1 MKSSAKW
8 IWLPAERYPENQTCE
23 LSFTRD
29 TGSKSFC
36 VAQFRRDYAF
46 EKEISKVLLNTG
58 GDTAFKLFL
67 NGRHI
72 ENGPVCAGG
81 DWIDIGK
88 LPFYYTQRYEVAGSG
103 KELRFEAFVQLGAT
117 ACCDYSC
124 GHGGFYLDGCVVFAD
139 GSKEFIGTDEG
150 WLCRLDRRYTSPLV
164 YDETVLRD
172 EFSNAVPDMTE
183 RRLKEA
189 EIPPLSTRLVKP
201 EAGNTVTVMPH
212 ETETVRFDFKVVYA
226 AYPIIE
232 TDGAARVSVLWYE
245 RPEQTN
251 AANTFELVLSGRS
264 CFEALRFK
272 SVGGVKIRVE
282 NTDDRPITVAFS
294 ARESFYPIEEQGSFH
309 CSDEGLDRVYELCRH
324 TLRIC
329 RQSIH
334 LDSVTHQEMLA
345 CTGDYLIETKMTAL
359 TFGDMRLS
367 RLDVKRTA
375 DFLAANN
382 GVMFHT
388 TYSLLWVEMLY
399 TVFEFTADTE
409 LLRYCLPA
417 LKLLFERFSE
427 YTGENWLV
435 ERAPNYM
442 FIDWLDIEGYSL
454 HHQPKYLGQTAM
466 CAFYYNALKT
476 AVKIYDELD
485 MGADAALLRQRAESL
500 KKAMNSLLY
509 DFEKGLYF
517 DGLPTEDQTAPNDW
531 LPENRNRKHF
541 SRHANVLVSL
551 YGICDDAPELLS
563 RALDAADLADMQ
575 PYFMHYA
582 LSAIGKCGMFE
593 KYGLPIL
600 ERYKALEKECNRG
613 LKEGW
618 IAPAD
623 YPFDYSHAWGGTPA
637 YQLPLNFLGLKMLKA
652 GFKEISLSPRLFGLE
667 SAEIS
672 VPTPFGMLRCKL
684 RRGQPAVIDVPSGI
698 KFELC

>member
-1 MKSSAKW
+1 MKNSAKW

-88 LPFYYTQRYEVAGSG
+88 LPFYYTQRYEVAESG
-103 KELRFEAFVQLGAT
+103 KELRFEAFVQLGVT

-139 GSKEFIGTDEG
+139 GSKEFIGTDED
-150 WLCRLDRRYTSPLV
+150 WLCRLDRCYTSPLV
-164 YDETVLRD
+164 YDETVSQD

-183 RRLKEA
+183 RRLKES

-212 ETETVRFDFKVVYA
+212 ETETVQFDFKVVYA

-251 AANTFELVLSGRS
+251 AANTFELVFSGRS
-264 CFEALRFK
+264 RFEALRFK

-417 LKLLFERFSE
+417 LKLLFERFAE
-427 YTGENWLV
+427 YTGENGLV

-442 FIDWLDIEGYSL
+442 FIDWLDTEGYSL
-454 HHQPKYLGQTAM
+454 HHPPKYLGQTAM

-476 AVKIYDELD
+476 AEKIYDVLD
-485 MGADAALLRQRAESL
+485 MSFDADVLRQRAESL
-500 KKAMNSLLY
+500 KKSINSLLY
-509 DFEKGLYF
+509 DSNRGLYF
-517 DGLPTEDQTAPNDW
+517 DGLPTDNQVAQNDW
-531 LPENRNRKHF
+531 LPANQNRKHF
-541 SRHANVLVSL
+541 SRHSNVLAAL
-551 YGICDDAPELLS
+551 YGVCNNAPELLV
-563 RALDAADLADMQ
+563 RALDASDLPDMQ

-582 LSAIGKCGMFE
+582 LSAIGKCGMFKE
-593 KYGLPIL
+593 YGLPIL
-600 ERYKALEKECNRG
+600 ERFKELEKECNRG

-618 IAPAD
+618 IAPAG

-637 YQLPLNFLGLKMLKA
+637 YQLPLNFLGFRMIKP
-652 GFKEISLSPRLFGLE
+652 GFKEISLSPQLFGFE

-672 VPTPFGMLRCKL
+672 MPSPYGMLRCKL
-684 RRGQPAVIDVPSGI
+684 RQGQPAVIDIPQEI
-698 KFELC
+698 KYKLC